1 MSDTPLE
8 TICITGSRPPFK
20 KPAWVIGQVGDETS
34 RSRVQT
40 APGRTRNEDERSPRY
55 ARPKSTPSRQL
66 DVSLNNAAARCF
78 RFSQVHSAKRRKSL
92 EGEAPMSTV
101 VLSPGYVLSRSK
113 EKINVTIKTDDFFTE
128 NQSSR
133 HRKKTKPPDEK
144 DIKISQLQQQINDLI
159 MFLEEERLNHKSNI
173 RKTAENHHRH
183 IEKIHEEHHEHIGSI
198 EQDHEDEINKMKESF
213 DRRLEEECS
222 RAEADKVQLR
232 TEMEFL
238 QGAFESYK
246 ETVASEM
253 DYKWQR
259 RENELKHEHKMST
272 EEALGQQRKELI
284 HEKNKELDG
293 LNKEHQRQI
302 ETIVEQHGKEIDRL
316 MEKFAE
322 CVQDS
327 ENLKK
332 VLTEMQVMTKENA
345 SLKEKLKSTSDKLR
359 KTTVELEDKKVKLA
373 GYEEHFAEKVAEVD
387 NKYSNRIHG
396 LMSDNT
402 DLRRHYVKKC
412 EEVIR
417 LQSHR
422 DIQEG
427 ESLRSAKDTMQAVI
441 KARTRSNVSL
451 TVLRV
456 SGQHSQPQH
465 STSRVTKRR
474 SSLPITEQE
483 IAIAVQDT
491 SAISTETTQTSDV
504 DFSRPSANHM
514 RPHTSQHIRHATTPR
529 HAARESFLPTPV
541 NISEQGLQRLKI
553 DNG

>member
-66 DVSLNNAAARCF
+66 DVSFNNAAARCF

-133 HRKKTKPPDEK
+133 HRKNLKCGLSDDSLVNLHHQNPSPLSSLHDENASTSKLSTFSSDVNKRTKPPDEK

-213 DRRLEEECS
+213 DRR
-222 RAEADKVQLR
+222 
-232 TEMEFL
+232 
-238 QGAFESYK
+238 

-422 DIQEG
+422 DIQENT
-427 ESLRSAKDTMQAVI
+427 LCK
-441 KARTRSNVSL
+441 
-451 TVLRV
+451 TV
-456 SGQHSQPQH
+456 
-465 STSRVTKRR
+465 
-474 SSLPITEQE
+474 
-483 IAIAVQDT
+483 
-491 SAISTETTQTSDV
+491 
-504 DFSRPSANHM
+504 
-514 RPHTSQHIRHATTPR
+514 
-529 HAARESFLPTPV
+529 
-541 NISEQGLQRLKI
+541 
-553 DNG
+553 